1 MKRDRAFLLVLAAVF
16 GLLAYLLVRP
26 FLQYVLAGVLLTY
39 VLWPVHRRLASRVG
53 EQVSALALMVA
64 TTLVVVVP
72 VGLVL
77 AVAADQAFE
86 LVSAIRRGDLAVAE
100 VEAFVERYAGVAVDL
115 EAIDLRAFLRRSAGD
130 GSALFGRALDV
141 FGGVSTAFIGL
152 TILAFVLYYL
162 LRDGDAFLAWVRDVA
177 PLPDDVQD
185 ELYEG
190 MDRVM
195 WAVLVGNVLVA
206 LVQGVLTGIGLAVAG
221 VPSVVF
227 LTVVTTLLSLLPL
240 IGASV
245 VWFPAAVYLFVVGR
259 PVAAAFLFVYGTA
272 VVSLSDN
279 YLRPMISAHE
289 ARLNPAILVVGIFG
303 GVYALGFM
311 GLFFGPIVLGIL
323 RAVLDVFAR
332 EYA

>member
-1 MKRDRAFLLVLAAVF
+1 MKRDRAFLLILAAVF

-26 FLQYVLAGVLLTY
+26 FLQYVLAAVLLTY

-64 TTLVVVVP
+64 TTLVVLVPIAVVF
-72 VGLVL
+72 
-77 AVAADQAFE
+77 AVAAEQALE
-86 LVSAIRRGDLAVAE
+86 LVVELRRGEPGIAA

-115 EAIDLRAFLRRSAGD
+115 EAVDFRALLRRSAGN
-130 GSALFGRALDV
+130 GSALFRRVMDV
-141 FGGVSTAFIGL
+141 FGGVSTAFIGM
-152 TILAFVLYYL
+152 TVLAFVLYYL
-162 LRDGDAFLAWVRDVA
+162 LRDGDAFLSWVRDVA

-185 ELYEG
+185 ELFEE

-206 LVQGVLTGIGLAVAG
+206 LVQGALTGVGLAIAG

-245 VWFPAAVYLFVVGR
+245 VWFPAAVYLLVVGR
-259 PVAAAFLFVYGTA
+259 PVAAVFLFAYGTA

-303 GVYALGFM
+303 GVYVLGFM
-311 GLFFGPIVLGIL
+311 GLFFGPIILGIL